1 VLAVAVSVFGEQ
13 AMMVLT
19 TRHAKKNFFIVI
31 IF

>member
-1 VLAVAVSVFGEQ
+1 VLAVSVFGEQ

-19 TRHAKKNFFIVI
+19 TRHAKMNFFIVI